1 LRQLDL
7 DYARKEQVLRNENN
21 ELLRRLEDAEARN
34 EELSQ
39 SVLEVSKPL
48 VRQLESL
55 QATHT
60 IKVTNFEKIEQ
71 ELTLKISKWGTN
83 VTRWFVMVVNFEWYL

>member
-1 LRQLDL
+1 MNQLENLRQKL
-7 DYARKEQVLRNENN
+7 RQSEEEVVRTEQRLREENS
-21 ELLRRLEDAEARN
+21 LLLKRLEEAEARN

-55 QATHT
+55 QATHSMK
-60 IKVTNFEKIEQ
+60 ISAFEKVE
-71 ELTLKISKWGTN
+71 EDLTMQIS
-83 VTRWFVMVVNFEWYL
+83 